1 MVWRPKRLATEVES
15 KFKCLR
21 IRVAKKLIHNSRLK
35 ACSQGVGL
43 SVKVL
48 DAWLSQRAQSSEVH
62 RRSVCA
68 RRMRQGENFIIFH
81 LGFQLF
87 S

>member
-1 MVWRPKRLATEVES
+1 M
-15 KFKCLR
+15 
-21 IRVAKKLIHNSRLK
+21 HNPRLK

-48 DAWLSQRAQSSEVH
+48 DAWLSQRAQSSDVH
-62 RRSVCA
+62 RSVCA
-68 RRMRQGENFIIFH
+68 RRVRQGEDFTIFH

-87 S
+87 R